1 MTTLN
6 DAHRLLETI
15 LAAAGNK
22 LATAVER
29 LGYPNGNRD
38 AVIPEN
44 NILIHV
50 ANELARGGFDL
61 YCEAALSDA
70 DAGLSARRIDL
81 IAANDE
87 LSIAF
92 EFKRRAR
99 PESVLADLQRLDEF
113 VVRPATRV
121 DGSRSSSYSNAR
133 QALAA
138 FVTTSYGVSEE
149 KWLALQNADADLPQ
163 NWSSVR
169 DFVVDRKA
177 VVKRTEAFW
186 ESNKHFAAT
195 GELRL
200 AWIAFAK

>member
-1 MTTLN
+1 VN
-6 DAHRLLETI
+6 DPHKQLEI
-15 LAAAGNK
+15 VLAAAGK
-22 LATAVER
+22 QLASAVER

-50 ANELARGGFDL
+50 ASELAGLGFAL

-70 DAGLSARRIDL
+70 DPDSPARRIDL

-113 VVRPATRV
+113 VVRPSTRV
-121 DGSRSSSYSNAR
+121 DGSRSSAYSDAR
-133 QALAA
+133 QAIAA

-149 KWLALQNADADLPQ
+149 NWLALQNADADLPQ

-177 VVKRTEAFW
+177 VVSRTEAFW
-186 ESNKHFAAT
+186 ESDQHFAAT